1 VQARERAKSHLGRPK
16 ADKSRASARSGFD
29 VERRLTRVSAA
40 SSSYGEETDNGTN
53 VTTGVSQTRLGELR
67 NRAVEAMRF
76 APSWVKQIRMPN
88 GTSPSDVLP
97 VVGSF
102 EELYRIA
109 QIAALN
115 GQPTEEIFRFFA
127 DGREEVR
134 VLELSSCEQRAIVTT
149 NDRTKTHTI
158 SLRGTK
164 NLKNV
169 AQNLRVGTAPARLS
183 DDVPVPMH
191 RGYRNIAKRCLEAF
205 EPILKDGYKIE
216 LTGHSLGGAAAVALA
231 LLYHRE
237 GKRQVSRVVT
247 FGAPKLGPKETA
259 EAIEDLDILRV
270 VQKDDII
277 PLLPMSRPFV
287 RRPYCHLGEGILLD
301 NDKPG
306 VFADLPREWGAA
318 GILWRQRMSIDSV
331 LSTSRSP
338 NASGNETSST
348 NSQSSIVGAARRAKN
363 SFMAAFSM
371 PTNEI
376 ELEDEVQDMIEATTS
391 KDSFLSIQE
400 EFDASASQPLGSFDD
415 DFESK
420 TLSVGPTIF
429 ERLWALRQFSR
440 EERIQRLD
448 SHRMFR
454 YVDVIKKTI
463 DARPTRVQ
471 LAEIY
476 DPKPAEEEPIA
487 RAPPQQ
493 SDTILSIRAR

>member
-1 VQARERAKSHLGRPK
+1 
-16 ADKSRASARSGFD
+16 
-29 VERRLTRVSAA
+29 
-40 SSSYGEETDNGTN
+40 
-53 VTTGVSQTRLGELR
+53 
-67 NRAVEAMRF
+67 VEAMRF

-487 RAPPQQ
+487 RAPPQL

>member
-1 VQARERAKSHLGRPK
+1 M
-16 ADKSRASARSGFD
+16 
-29 VERRLTRVSAA
+29 
-40 SSSYGEETDNGTN
+40 
-53 VTTGVSQTRLGELR
+53 
-67 NRAVEAMRF
+67 EAMRF
-76 APSWVKQIRMPN
+76 APSWVKQIRMPS

-115 GQPTEEIFRFFA
+115 GQPTEQIFQFFA
-127 DGREEVR
+127 DSGEEVR

-169 AQNLRVGTAPARLS
+169 AQNLRFGTAPARLS

-237 GKRQVSRVVT
+237 GKREVSRVVT

-301 NDKPG
+301 NDTPG

-331 LSTSRSP
+331 LSTSRSSNFP
-338 NASGNETSST
+338 GNEVNSS
-348 NSQSSIVGAARRAKN
+348 SQSTLAGAARRARN
-363 SFMAAFSM
+363 TFMAAFSM

-376 ELEDEVQDMIEATTS
+376 ELEVEVQDMMQATKS

-400 EFDASASQPLGSFDD
+400 EFDASASQPLGSFDED
-415 DFESK
+415 LESK

-471 LAEIY
+471 LADIY
-476 DPKPAEEEPIA
+476 DPKPAEEVSIA
-487 RAPPQQ
+487 RAPPQL
-493 SDTILSIRAR
+493 SDAILSIRAR

>member
-1 VQARERAKSHLGRPK
+1 
-16 ADKSRASARSGFD
+16 
-29 VERRLTRVSAA
+29 
-40 SSSYGEETDNGTN
+40 
-53 VTTGVSQTRLGELR
+53 
-67 NRAVEAMRF
+67 VEAMRF

-231 LLYHRE
+231 LLYNRE

-487 RAPPQQ
+487 RAPPQL

>member
-1 VQARERAKSHLGRPK
+1 MQARERAKSHLGRPK

-487 RAPPQQ
+487 RAPPQL

>member
-1 VQARERAKSHLGRPK
+1 MQARERAKSHLGRPK

-216 LTGHSLGGAAAVALA
+216 LTGHSLGGVAAVALA

-487 RAPPQQ
+487 RAPPQL

>member
-1 VQARERAKSHLGRPK
+1 LGRPK

-487 RAPPQQ
+487 RAPPQL

>member
-331 LSTSRSP
+331 LSTSRSS

-487 RAPPQQ
+487 RAPPQL

>member
-216 LTGHSLGGAAAVALA
+216 LRGHSLGGAAAVALA

-487 RAPPQQ
+487 RAPPQL

>member
-1 VQARERAKSHLGRPK
+1 
-16 ADKSRASARSGFD
+16 
-29 VERRLTRVSAA
+29 
-40 SSSYGEETDNGTN
+40 
-53 VTTGVSQTRLGELR
+53 
-67 NRAVEAMRF
+67 MRF

-487 RAPPQQ
+487 RAPPQL